1 MVNLKTLDMQGQ
13 PCPIPVVKAKEALAE
28 QDVDGVVVV
37 VDNFV
42 AVQNLEKMAK
52 GTLCGFCHSEEGAL
66 YRATI
71 LKWPISGPFVEGQS
85 TDAAE
90 AEDELSEAWDEP
102 SETPEARDKPPKRSK
117 AAGGAKKGPVVL
129 ITADSMGRG
138 EEELGRML
146 IKGFVF
152 SLTQLKPLPE
162 AVIFL
167 NGGARLT
174 TEGANTVPDLKTL
187 EEKGTGIFTCGTCA
201 NYYKLTEALAV
212 GSIVDMMKIVTRLGK
227 ASAVITI

>member
-1 MVNLKTLDMQGQ
+1 MKIMKTLDMQGQ
-13 PCPIPVVKAKEALAE
+13 PCPIPVVKAKEVLAE
-28 QDVDGVVVV
+28 RDEDGVVVV

-52 GTLCGFCHSEEGAL
+52 GTRCGFSYAEEGAL
-66 YRATI
+66 YRATL
-71 LKWPISGPFVEGQS
+71 LKWSNSGPFS
-85 TDAAE
+85 DAQPAE
-90 AEDELSEAWDEP
+90 AVDKP
-102 SETPEARDKPPKRSK
+102 SETADKPSE

-152 SLTQLKPLPE
+152 SLTRLDPLPE

-187 EEKGTGIFTCGTCA
+187 EEKGTGIYTCGTCA

-212 GSIVDMMKIVTRLGK
+212 GSIVDMMNIVTRLGK

>member
-1 MVNLKTLDMQGQ
+1 MKTLDMQGQ
-13 PCPIPVVKAKEALAE
+13 PCPIPVVKAKELLAG
-28 QDVDGVVVV
+28 QDAEGVVVV

-52 GTLCGFCHSEEGAL
+52 GTGCAFSYAGEGSL
-66 YRATI
+66 YRVSIVKGAD
-71 LKWPISGPFVEGQS
+71 SGPFLGGQPGGAQ
-85 TDAAE
+85 DK
-90 AEDELSEAWDEP
+90 P
-102 SETPEARDKPPKRSK
+102 SET
-117 AAGGAKKGPVVL
+117 AGGAKNGPVVL

-138 EEELGRML
+138 AEELGRLL
-146 IKGFVF
+146 IKGFIF
-152 SLTQLKPLPE
+152 SLTRLNPLPE

-187 EEKGTGIFTCGTCA
+187 EEKGTGIYTCGTCA

-212 GSIVDMMKIVTRLGK
+212 GSIVDMMNIVTHLGK
-227 ASAVITI
+227 ASFVITI

>member
-1 MVNLKTLDMQGQ
+1 MKTLDMQGQ
-13 PCPIPVVKAKEALAE
+13 PCPIPVVKAKEVLAA
-28 QDVDGVVVV
+28 QDAEGVVVV

-52 GTLCGFCHSEEGAL
+52 GTGCGFSYAEEGAL

-71 LKWPISGPFVEGQS
+71 IKWSGSGPFSGGQ
-85 TDAAE
+85 AAE
-90 AEDELSEAWDEP
+90 AEYKP
-102 SETPEARDKPPKRSK
+102 SETAEAS
-117 AAGGAKKGPVVL
+117 GGAKKGPVVL

-138 EEELGRML
+138 AEELGRML

-152 SLTQLKPLPE
+152 SLTQLNPLPE

-167 NGGARLT
+167 NSGARLT

-187 EEKGTGIFTCGTCA
+187 EEKGTGIYTCGTCA

-212 GSIVDMMKIVTRLGK
+212 GSIVDMMNIVTRLGK
-227 ASAVITI
+227 ASTVITV

>member
-1 MVNLKTLDMQGQ
+1 MKIMETLDMQGQ
-13 PCPIPVVKAKEALAE
+13 PCPIPVVKAKEVLAG
-28 QDVDGVVVV
+28 QDAEGVVVV

-52 GTLCGFCHSEEGAL
+52 GTGCGFSYAEEGAL
-66 YRATI
+66 YRATVI
-71 LKWPISGPFVEGQS
+71 KRPGSGPFSGGQP
-85 TDAAE
+85 AE
-90 AEDELSEAWDEP
+90 AEGKP
-102 SETPEARDKPPKRSK
+102 SKAPE
-117 AAGGAKKGPVVL
+117 AAGGAGKGPVVL
-129 ITADSMGRG
+129 VTADSMGRG
-138 EEELGRML
+138 AEELGRML

-152 SLTQLKPLPE
+152 SLTQLNPLPE

-187 EEKGTGIFTCGTCA
+187 EEKGVGVYTCGTCA

-212 GSIVDMMKIVTRLGK
+212 GSIVDMMNIVTRLGK
-227 ASAVITI
+227 AASIITI